1 MLVLIPNPNQTAQLV
16 KLQKAFIGS
25 HQGFYQQA
33 PLWIFLKDENFSG
46 RDFNKDELKQF
57 SAEITKV
64 ELEQPEVYFSDSL
77 QRVVLG
83 SGVSVCTASGVCRA
97 ELIICGS
104 VGSQGGAAMVT
115 ARGVTEPETSRC
127 TAPLPNLCFANVQG
141 SAVQGAFPTKLKIFR
156 VANAVRLDQHS
167 LAVSDFVWKK
177 INKEG

>member
-1 MLVLIPNPNQTAQLV
+1 MLVLIPNPNQTALLV
-16 KLQKAFIGS
+16 KLQKAFISS

-33 PLWIFLKDENFSG
+33 PLWIFLKDEKFSG
-46 RDFNKDELKQF
+46 RYFNKDELKQF

-104 VGSQGGAAMVT
+104 VGSQGGA
-115 ARGVTEPETSRC
+115 
-127 TAPLPNLCFANVQG
+127 
-141 SAVQGAFPTKLKIFR
+141 VQGAFPTKLKIFR

>member
-97 ELIICGS
+97 ELIIC
-104 VGSQGGAAMVT
+104 AAMVARQTPT
-115 ARGVTEPETSRC
+115 AESTEP
-127 TAPLPNLCFANVQG
+127 LLNLCFANVQG
-141 SAVQGAFPTKLKIFR
+141 TAVQGAFPTKLKIFR

>member
-104 VGSQGGAAMVT
+104 VGSKGGAAMVT
-115 ARGVTEPETSRC
+115 ARGVTGPETSRC
-127 TAPLPNLCFANVQG
+127 TAPLL
-141 SAVQGAFPTKLKIFR
+141 PTPLKIFR

>member
-1 MLVLIPNPNQTAQLV
+1 MLVLIPNPNQTARLV
-16 KLQKAFIGS
+16 KAQKAFIAS

-33 PLWIFLKDENFSG
+33 PLWIFLKDKNFSG
-46 RDFNKDELKQF
+46 RDFNKDELKKF
-57 SAEITKV
+57 SAGITKV

-97 ELIICGS
+97 ELILCGS
-104 VGSQGGAAMVT
+104 VGSQGGVS
-115 ARGVTEPETSRC
+115 RGTEIS
-127 TAPLPNLCFANVQG
+127 LP
-141 SAVQGAFPTKLKIFR
+141 SPLKIFR
-156 VANAVRLDQHS
+156 VANAVRLDQYS

>member
-1 MLVLIPNPNQTAQLV
+1 MLVLIPNPNQTALLV

-33 PLWIFLKDENFSG
+33 PLWIFLKDETFSS

-83 SGVSVCTASGVCRA
+83 SGVSVCTVSGVCRA

-104 VGSQGGAAMVT
+104 LKEWEGSSIKVTGTPTSESVGLQ
-115 ARGVTEPETSRC
+115 
-127 TAPLPNLCFANVQG
+127 LP
-141 SAVQGAFPTKLKIFR
+141 SPLKIFR